1 MTMMSSK
8 VAREGWVGSRSPPGG
23 CPSFAGTSP
32 RSSRVPRDPCRRRRG
47 RACRS
52 HRCRTTPRAS
62 PRRESWTTRA
72 TMTMRARGRA
82 SRAVGPADAH
92 RGASANAARR
102 ADPARSPRGTCAL
115 GLGCGRSDETRDVAV
130 RPLVRR
136 KTKKFSGAVSVP
148 RSGGGDHYAG
158 RADGRRR
165 LAREDEIFIGR
176 AREAEGAA
184 APRVTRDL
192 RCKTNSTRTCAQTWT
207 S

>member
-52 HRCRTTPRAS
+52 PRCRTTPRAS

-82 SRAVGPADAH
+82 
-92 RGASANAARR
+92 RR
-102 ADPARSPRGTCAL
+102 ALWAPPTDIEAPARTPLDAPTWRRSPRGTCAL
-115 GLGCGRSDETRDVAV
+115 GLGCRQVTGDVAG
-130 RPLVRR
+130 RATRSA
-136 KTKKFSGAVSVP
+136 KTKKKFSGAVSVP
-148 RSGGGDHYAG
+148 QSGGGDHYAG
-158 RADGRRR
+158 RVDGRRR
-165 LAREDEIFIGR
+165 LAREDEIFIGC
-176 AREAEGAA
+176 AREAEGVQRR
-184 APRVTRDL
+184 PG
-192 RCKTNSTRTCAQTWT
+192 
-207 S
+207 